1 MKRREHLGIDLT
13 PVIDVV
19 FILLIFF
26 IVTSVFKK
34 DELALML
41 DLPDSN
47 AKETKIEE
55 DQVFIELGSDKIAI
69 KGVEVNFIS
78 LEESLK
84 AIKDN
89 KKPIVVRIDK
99 NVVYE
104 RVVKV
109 LDLLQ
114 KYNLNNLALITE
126 EQKGKNNNEWYKL
139 KFRRV
144 GIRTSKYY

>member
-1 MKRREHLGIDLT
+1 MKRRETLGIDLT

-41 DLPDSN
+41 DLPEAD
-47 AKETKIEE
+47 AKAVEIDE
-55 DQVFIELGSDKIAI
+55 DQVFIELNKTKLAI
-69 KGVEVNFIS
+69 KGIEVSFES
-78 LEESLK
+78 LEDNLK
-84 AIKDN
+84 EIKN
-89 KKPIVVRIDK
+89 KKKPIIVKIDK
-99 NVVYE
+99 KVEYE

-114 KYNLNNLALITE
+114 KYNLNNLALVTNEASNKE
-126 EQKGKNNNEWYKL
+126 EKE
-139 KFRRV
+139 
-144 GIRTSKYY
+144 

>member
-13 PVIDVV
+13 PIIDVV

-41 DLPDSN
+41 DLPEAD
-47 AKETKIEE
+47 AKATKIDE
-55 DQVFIELGSDKIAI
+55 DQVFIEVNKKKLAI
-69 KGVEVNFIS
+69 KGIEVSFES
-78 LEESLK
+78 LEDNLK
-84 AIKDN
+84 EIKNN
-89 KKPIVVRIDK
+89 KKPIIIRIDK
-99 NVVYE
+99 KVEYE

-114 KYNLNNLALITE
+114 KYNLNNLALVTRE
-126 EQKGKNNNEWYKL
+126 E
-139 KFRRV
+139 
-144 GIRTSKYY
+144 